1 MVAAGNSSYLWFSDE
16 ETQAGGSVIQ
26 VMSVKKSVHGKQ
38 TLERLRSS
46 CILKENQAEI
56 IKTERYIDEVIL
68 PCLTSWLQIK
78 VKQMDTVET
87 HRGLITLWYITCAKY
102 GRHLLNYLSHMR

>member
-1 MVAAGNSSYLWFSDE
+1 MTPLLSKLRTIHSLILMVAAGNSSYLWFSDE

-46 CILKENQAEI
+46 CILKGNHAEI

-68 PCLTSWLQIK
+68 PCLTS
-78 VKQMDTVET
+78 
-87 HRGLITLWYITCAKY
+87 
-102 GRHLLNYLSHMR
+102 